1 MTSHRSTCPEFKDKC
16 GSCGRHK
23 DMWGT
28 IGTAPSTLTSALN
41 GGEWSGL
48 HTGSLTSGEP
58 SPVPTEQQ
66 TGCDPTQPVWAPRKR
81 ENLLSL
87 LGIEIQIFG
96 CPGKI
101 VMNDKWKMVREEL
114 SKNLKK
120 KEENLD

>member
-1 MTSHRSTCPEFKDKC
+1 
-16 GSCGRHK
+16 
-23 DMWGT
+23 
-28 IGTAPSTLTSALN
+28 
-41 GGEWSGL
+41 
-48 HTGSLTSGEP
+48 
-58 SPVPTEQQ
+58 
-66 TGCDPTQPVWAPRKR
+66 
-81 ENLLSL
+81 L